1 MAKVIELWSQEGRQM
16 RKATKVLDDYCFKMI
31 DDRLKRNAELSAA
44 GEAPEHKVDDLR
56 KDILDL
62 FMEKGADREEL
73 RTCIINFLIAGRDT
87 VSMLKSKLA
96 DSALKPSPIDL
107 PHPLLSSRLL
117 KPYHGASTSSS

>member
-44 GEAPEHKVDDLR
+44 GEAPEHKVDDLG

-96 DSALKPSPIDL
+96 DSALKPSQSISP
-107 PHPLLSSRLL
+107 PLLSSRLL